1 MNKCP
6 ICGKK
11 LEFEDVLF
19 FGTRNA
25 MGSGG
30 AKRQPSRTPKVGPAA
45 GSPRNM
51 SFGSSNVIIFGAS
64 TAPKQKEEPVVESPV
79 EEAPQADSEIR
90 FGQWAEDAI
99 HRKFMKNSGFWH
111 GDEDSDNG
119 KKTERFIVRW
129 NANECKPGTAKACI
143 MAKDANVPTTVT
155 LCEEDLAVYGKQT
168 NTLTQAMCPHCHC
181 SIDPTYFSIPDKNCH
196 TITLIGYPSCGKT
209 EFKLALVQ
217 ELAKLGD
224 MGLELCDRVELT
236 IDSKKMT
243 DRELINFMN
252 GDAEATDPDKLVF
265 PVVFMVTNK
274 LDDSMH
280 LITLCDMPGEFYRNV
295 LDGMREKLASN
306 ESLKNCDAA
315 ILMIDAAQL
324 FPHVR
329 YDKKTVLN
337 EHESGPTE
345 RITVES
351 QYVPF
356 ENGEPPYITDPMTYF
371 DTYQVCKNIQHMSLV
386 VTKGDLLIGK
396 VGRGIADRGEK
407 DPLLKQMKIC
417 QSDESRDHKSQVSVR
432 VLNQVDEETMR
443 AIRKSATYRDKS
455 GIKEAICRKIK
466 GELTAKDIRA
476 FVISTLRRPS
486 PEVPEFVVADNS
498 QYPRHRILEPLL
510 YLLAEW
516 GAVPKTNEPWGMG
529 SNGDSVLQE
538 MTTAEQEPE
547 PVHKKRRFLCF
558 GKKA

>member
-6 ICGKK
+6 ICGKQ
-11 LEFEDVLF
+11 LEYEDVLF
-19 FGTRNA
+19 FASRNA

-30 AKRQPSRTPKVGPAA
+30 AKRQPSRTPKVGPSA

-51 SFGSSNVIIFGAS
+51 SFDTSNRPFFGAS
-64 TAPKQKEEPVVESPV
+64 TAPKQKEEPVVEAPV
-79 EEAPQADSEIR
+79 EEAPQDDSEIR
-90 FGQWAEDAI
+90 FGQWAEDTV
-99 HRKFMKNSGFWH
+99 HQKFMKNSGFWH

-119 KKTERFIVRW
+119 KKTERFIVHW
-129 NANECKPGTAKACI
+129 SADECKPGTAKATI

-155 LCEEDLAVYGKQT
+155 LCEKDSAVYGKT
-168 NTLTQAMCPHCHC
+168 DNLTDAMCPHCHC

-224 MGLELCDRVELT
+224 KDLELCDSVELT
-236 IDSKKMT
+236 LDSKKMT
-243 DRELINFMN
+243 DNELISFMN

-280 LITLCDMPGEFYRNV
+280 LITVCDMPGEFYRDV

-315 ILMIDAAQL
+315 ILMVGASQL
-324 FPHVR
+324 FPNVR
-329 YDKKTVLN
+329 YDKKTVLS
-337 EHESGPTE
+337 EHDGGQE
-345 RITVES
+345 RIAVET

-356 ENGEPPYITDPMTYF
+356 DNGEPPYITDPLRF
-371 DTYQVCKNIQHMSLV
+371 FGRYQVCKNVQHMSLV

-396 VGRGIADRGEK
+396 EGRGIADRGGK

-417 QSDESRDHKSQVSVR
+417 QSDVSRDHKSQVSVR

-443 AIRKSATYRDKS
+443 AIRKSATYREKS
-455 GIKEAICRKIK
+455 GIKEEICKKIK
-466 GELTAKDIRA
+466 GELTAKNIRA
-476 FVISTLRRPS
+476 FVISTLRRPN
-486 PEVPEFVVADNS
+486 PEVPEFFVVDNS
-498 QYPRHRILEPLL
+498 NYTRHRILEPLL

-538 MTTAEQEPE
+538 VTTAEQDPVPE
-547 PVHKKRRFLCF
+547 RKKRRFLCF
-558 GKKA
+558 GKKS